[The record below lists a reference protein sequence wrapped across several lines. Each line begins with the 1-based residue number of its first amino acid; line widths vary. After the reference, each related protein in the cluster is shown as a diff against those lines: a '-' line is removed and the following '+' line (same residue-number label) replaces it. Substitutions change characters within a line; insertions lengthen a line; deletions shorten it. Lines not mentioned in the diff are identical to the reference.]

1 MTPLLC
7 ESFCTEAL
15 KFPAVDTCTEADA
28 GLTETEMGSGV
39 AVTVMAAATV
49 FVPSAT
55 DVAVSMTVAGF
66 GTAAGAR

>member
-1 MTPLLC
+1 
-7 ESFCTEAL
+7 
-15 KFPAVDTCTEADA
+15 VDTCTEADA

-39 AVTVMAAATV
+39 AVTEMAAAAV

-66 GTAAGAR
+66 GTTAGAL